1 MRILAF
7 DQASRTSGY
16 ALIEDNKLI
25 EHGKFTFE
33 DADFGVRLYKI
44 RQKVEALVK
53 QHSPDKV
60 LFEDIQL
67 QDNVDTFKKLAEVFG
82 VVYETLT
89 EMNIPN
95 EAILS
100 VTWKSAL
107 GIKGKE
113 RADQK
118 RNAALW
124 VQNTYSLKPTQD
136 ECDAIC
142 LGHYYFFRDK
152 EAKVFD
158 WSD

>member
-16 ALIEDNKLI
+16 ALIEDNRLI

-53 QHSPDKV
+53 QYSPDKV

-95 EAILS
+95 MF
-100 VTWKSAL
+100 
-107 GIKGKE
+107 
-113 RADQK
+113 
-118 RNAALW
+118 
-124 VQNTYSLKPTQD
+124 Y
-136 ECDAIC
+136 
-142 LGHYYFFRDK
+142 
-152 EAKVFD
+152 
-158 WSD
+158 

>member
-53 QHSPDKV
+53 QYSPDKV

-95 EAILS
+95 EAVLS

-118 RNAALW
+118 RNATLW